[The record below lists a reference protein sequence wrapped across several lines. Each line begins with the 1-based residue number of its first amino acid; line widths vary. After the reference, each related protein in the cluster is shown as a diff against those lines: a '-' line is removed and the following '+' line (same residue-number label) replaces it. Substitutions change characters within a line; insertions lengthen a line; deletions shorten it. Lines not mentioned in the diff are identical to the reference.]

1 MKNKKNSKKSRS
13 NPILEEELNKLF
25 SPEWLRKTAKET
37 GLIKRL
43 RKVDPVLLFW
53 TLTLGFGVQLQRTLA
68 SLHREYEERGCIQIS
83 RGSFYDRF
91 SPELVKFLHV
101 CVMHGMEQIAA
112 DAYLAVNS
120 KLSVFKDL
128 LIQDSSIIRVH
139 EKLAS
144 RWPAVRTR
152 KAAAGV
158 KVSLLIS
165 AVSDGVKRVAI
176 HGERT
181 SEIKTLR
188 IGPWVKNRI
197 LLIDLGFYKHYL
209 FTKIAENGGFFIS
222 RLKGAA
228 NPTIVSVN
236 RTCRGNSIDLV
247 GKKVK
252 EVLPKLKRQIIDV
265 EVEVPIKRRAYKGKQ
280 KGDVSRFRLIAVYNV
295 EDRKYHTYLTNIS
308 TDVLDAE
315 DIAKLYSARWHVE
328 LIFKELKSKYGI
340 DILPTSNPEIVKALL
355 WVGILTLLISRKVY
369 MLVCGR
375 RLDKAVRYTH
385 LRWATIFAEKSSRL
399 MDRVLNYAG
408 LNPDMMEFFQVCESQ
423 ALDPNVNRKRLTD
436 VWRA

>member
-1 MKNKKNSKKSRS
+1 MGKKKQKEKTQSK
-13 NPILEEELNKLF
+13 PCIEAELNKLF
-25 SPEWLRKTAKET
+25 SPEWLRETAKKTE
-37 GLIKRL
+37 LIKRE
-43 RKVDPVLLFW
+43 RKIDPVLLFW
-53 TLTLGFGVQLQRTLA
+53 VLVLGFGVQLQRTLA
-68 SLHREYEERGCIQIS
+68 SLRREYEEKGCVHIS
-83 RGSFYDRF
+83 RGSFYERF
-91 SPELVKFLHV
+91 SPELVKFLHA
-101 CVMHGMEQIAA
+101 CVLHGLEQIAT
-112 DAYLAVNS
+112 DVHVSVNK

-128 LIQDSSIIRVH
+128 LIQDSTVIRVH
-139 EKLAS
+139 EKLAD

-188 IGPWVKNRI
+188 IGPWIKNRI
-197 LLIDLGFYKHYL
+197 LLVDLGFYKHYL
-209 FTKIAENGGFFIS
+209 FTKISENGGFFIS
-222 RLKGAA
+222 RLKGTA

-236 RTCRGNSIDLV
+236 RTYRGNSIDLV

-265 EVEVPIKRRAYKGKQ
+265 EVEVPIKRRAYRGKQ
-280 KGDVSRFRLIAVYNV
+280 RGDVSRFRLVAVYN
-295 EDRKYHTYLTNIS
+295 EEEKKYHMYITNIS

-328 LIFKELKSKYGI
+328 LIFKELKSRYGI
-340 DILPTSNPEIVKALL
+340 DILPTSNPEIVKAYL

-369 MLVCGR
+369 WLVCR
-375 RLDKAVRYTH
+375 NNLNKAVRYTH
-385 LRWATIFAEKSSRL
+385 LRWATIFAEKSSGLRERVLYFAGIQPDL
-399 MDRVLNYAG
+399 MDYYNVY
-408 LNPDMMEFFQVCESQ
+408 ESQ